1 MVIAAALPPRAFD
14 RTLIPANSCLTFCR
28 QKRQGQDRYR
38 SFGPGLKE
46 ALATLISGNALF
58 LPLFREGTTHYASGR
73 ELTNRAKSL
82 LSSQWG
88 ESMSLDVQ
96 VVNPL
101 IALIAG
107 ILILLM
113 PRLLNYVVA
122 IYLIVIGVLGLAHH
136 FNM

>member
-1 MVIAAALPPRAFD
+1 MSLMDYACARAAH
-14 RTLIPANSCLTFCR
+14 
-28 QKRQGQDRYR
+28 
-38 SFGPGLKE
+38 E
-46 ALATLISGNALF
+46 SGEF
-58 LPLFREGTTHYASGR
+58 V
-73 ELTNRAKSL
+73 

-88 ESMSLDVQ
+88 ESMSFDVQ

-107 ILILLM
+107 LLILLM

-122 IYLIVIGVLGLAHH
+122 IYLIVIGILGLAHH